1 MATKKK
7 VAAKKKATA
16 TAASNVKLLQAAGVL
31 PKKHDL
37 DSNHVK
43 LVDNLTAT
51 EIRGLIAAHKKLG
64 LKRDYGLRDAIQST
78 NY

>member
-7 VAAKKKATA
+7 VTAKKAKV
-16 TAASNVKLLQAAGVL
+16 TAASNVKSLQAAGVL

-37 DSNHVK
+37 DTNHVK
-43 LVDNLTAT
+43 LVENLTAT
-51 EIRGLIAAHKKLG
+51 EIKGLIGAHKKLG